1 VRAVE
6 VIDVTKRYRTGE
18 TWRPSLREALSLR
31 RADQSSREF
40 WALRGVSFSVDEGEV
55 VGIIGHNGAGK
66 TTLLKVLSRIT
77 EPTSGAARMCGR
89 VGSLLEVGT
98 GFHPELNGR
107 DNIFLN
113 GAVLGMKR
121 SEIRKRLDDIIEFAG
136 VQGFIDT
143 PVKRYSSGMYL
154 RLAFAVAAHVEPD
167 IIAVDEVLAVG
178 DAEFQRRCLGKMSDF
193 AREGRTVFFVSHDLG
208 AIAQLCERAIW
219 IEGGRI
225 KHDGPAE
232 QSVEMYLASRS
243 RDTPQVEFA
252 ADTGKEVQLLA
263 VGLTDEDGAQI
274 DAPTRDRPFAIRM
287 RFALRQNVGGVD
299 VSVHLMT
306 SKGVR
311 VLEEN
316 WSDRTGALMPA
327 TDPGIWD
334 VSLVVPSVL
343 APNDYIIGVSIA
355 SPYQSFVNEE
365 VLAFRLW
372 PRTDDRQDL
381 SDRNRILQ
389 PPVAWRL
396 ESRAP
401 LDHPLGGE

>member
-1 VRAVE
+1 
-6 VIDVTKRYRTGE
+6 
-18 TWRPSLREALSLR
+18 
-31 RADQSSREF
+31 
-40 WALRGVSFSVDEGEV
+40 
-55 VGIIGHNGAGK
+55 
-66 TTLLKVLSRIT
+66 
-77 EPTSGAARMCGR
+77 
-89 VGSLLEVGT
+89 
-98 GFHPELNGR
+98 
-107 DNIFLN
+107 
-113 GAVLGMKR
+113 
-121 SEIRKRLDDIIEFAG
+121 
-136 VQGFIDT
+136 
-143 PVKRYSSGMYL
+143 
-154 RLAFAVAAHVEPD
+154 
-167 IIAVDEVLAVG
+167 
-178 DAEFQRRCLGKMSDF
+178 
-193 AREGRTVFFVSHDLG
+193 
-208 AIAQLCERAIW
+208 
-219 IEGGRI
+219 
-225 KHDGPAE
+225 
-232 QSVEMYLASRS
+232 
-243 RDTPQVEFA
+243 
-252 ADTGKEVQLLA
+252 
-263 VGLTDEDGAQI
+263 
-274 DAPTRDRPFAIRM
+274 M

-401 LDHPLGGE
+401 LDHPLGDE